1 MLAFISEYQ
10 IKFDHGRYPKIHRMG
25 KISLRSS
32 SSWEFWLRDDSGTY
46 LWMWCTAS
54 SPLPGVVPWSA
65 SSSSSSLP
73 QSLHQNVL
81 SKTILTPACGLAA
94 SPVTFDRKISYI
106 SSFCLLPPPSSLE
119 KMGCMKGKQVL
130 GRAMTLV
137 DKYTRVLTNLYKCV
151 SSIIER
157 FYLSPTW
164 LILLPLD
171 LPDGVWHASKD
182 HLSSACPTQPSSL
195 KWNIYVQ
202 TWEM

>member
-1 MLAFISEYQ
+1 MCCWEPFLHPE
-10 IKFDHGRYPKIHRMG
+10 
-25 KISLRSS
+25 SS
-32 SSWEFWLRDDSGTY
+32 ARDVGSY

-106 SSFCLLPPPSSLE
+106 SSFRLLPPPSSLE
-119 KMGCMKGKQVL
+119 KMGCMEGKQVL

-157 FYLSPTW
+157 FLSQSYWTNPPPPWPAWWCMTC
-164 LILLPLD
+164 
-171 LPDGVWHASKD
+171 K
-182 HLSSACPTQPSSL
+182 
-195 KWNIYVQ
+195 
-202 TWEM
+202 